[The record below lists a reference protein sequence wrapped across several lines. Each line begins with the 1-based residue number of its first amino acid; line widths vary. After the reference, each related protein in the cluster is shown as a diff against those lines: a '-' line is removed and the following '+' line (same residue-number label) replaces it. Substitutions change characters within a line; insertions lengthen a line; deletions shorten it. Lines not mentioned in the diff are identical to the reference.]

1 MRRRI
6 GLASAAVVGALAGG
20 VEAQELSDRSTR
32 ADRYDTRLLPP
43 TSIDK
48 RDLALAKQGVEVR
61 LSARFALEQEI
72 VRSLIRVA
80 PHRDNRLLRVEIE
93 SPDFFRSSDVQL
105 EGELAARNH
114 FFSWKALPPGSYD
127 LIVTVLGSQGPRIR
141 RHVSFDVVGTGGEFT
156 ARR

>member
-1 MRRRI
+1 MPWRI
-6 GLASAAVVGALAGG
+6 GLVLALVVSLGET
-20 VEAQELSDRSTR
+20 VEAQKLSDRSPG
-32 ADRYDTRLLPP
+32 APLYDSRLSAA

-61 LSARFALEQEI
+61 LSARFALEQEV

-80 PHRDNRLLRVEIE
+80 PHRDNRLLRVEID

-105 EGELAARNH
+105 EGDLAARNH
-114 FFSWKALPPGSYD
+114 FFSWKSLPPGSYE
-127 LIVTVLGSQGPRIR
+127 LVVTVLGSQGPRIR
-141 RHVSFDVVGTGGEFT
+141 RHVTFDVVGTGGEFT

>member
-1 MRRRI
+1 MRWRI
-6 GLASAAVVGALAGG
+6 GLASAVVVGALAGG
-20 VEAQELSDRSTR
+20 VEAQELSDRSAR
-32 ADRYDTRLLPP
+32 ADRYDTRLAAS

-61 LSARFALEQEI
+61 LSARFALEHEV

-80 PHRDNRLLRVEIE
+80 PHRDNRVLRVVID

-114 FFSWKALPPGSYD
+114 SFSWKSLPPGSYD
-127 LIVTVLGSQGPRIR
+127 LIVTVLGSDGPRTR
-141 RHVSFDVVGTGGEFT
+141 RLVTFNVTGGAPGLE
-156 ARR
+156 R

>member
-1 MRRRI
+1 MRWRI
-6 GLASAAVVGALAGG
+6 GLASAMVVGALAGA
-20 VEAQELSDRSTR
+20 VEAQELSDRSAR
-32 ADRYDTRLLPP
+32 ADRYDSRLSAP

-61 LSARFALEQEI
+61 LSARFALEQEV

-80 PHRDNRLLRVEIE
+80 PHRDNRLLRVEID

-105 EGELAARNH
+105 EGDLAARNH
-114 FFSWKALPPGSYD
+114 FFSWKSLPPGSYE
-127 LIVTVLGSQGPRIR
+127 LVVTVLGSQGPRIR
-141 RHVSFDVVGTGGEFT
+141 RHVTFDVMGTAGEFT

>member
-1 MRRRI
+1 MEWRI
-6 GLASAAVVGALAGG
+6 GLASAVVVGALAGTVG
-20 VEAQELSDRSTR
+20 AQELSDRSAR
-32 ADRYDTRLLPP
+32 ADRYDTRLSAS
-43 TSIDK
+43 TSIQK

-61 LSARFALEQEI
+61 LSSRFALEQEV

-80 PHRDNRLLRVEIE
+80 PHQDNRLLRVEID

-114 FFSWKALPPGSYD
+114 FFSWKSLPPGSYD

-141 RHVSFDVVGTGGEFT
+141 RQVSFDVVGTAGEFT